1 MAKVLAITNQKG
13 GVGKSTTA
21 INLAAALAEAGKRVL
36 LVDVDPQG
44 NTTSGLGIEKSELEA
59 TLHEVLKGEAKAE
72 ESLVETSTPQ
82 LWLLPS
88 TLKLATAEIE
98 LVSVVSR
105 ETRLRQALAPLLPR
119 FDYIFLDCPPS
130 LGLLTLNALTASTG
144 ILVPIQCEF
153 YALEGITQLLE
164 VVDMVRSHLN
174 PGLDLYGVVLTLFD
188 GRLNLSVQVADE
200 VREFFKERVF
210 KTVIHR
216 NVKLAEAP
224 SFGQTALQHDPRS
237 RGTKNYRDLA
247 KEVIQREK
255 KESSRKRPV
264 GAAV

>member
-21 INLAAALAEAGKRVL
+21 INLAAALAEKKKRVL

-44 NTTSGLGIEKSELEA
+44 NSTSGLGIDKSELEA
-59 TLHEVLKGEAKAE
+59 TLHELLKGEVKVDEA
-72 ESLVETSTPQ
+72 LVETSTPG

-105 ETRLRQALAPLLPR
+105 ETRLRKALEPLQSR

-144 ILVPIQCEF
+144 VLVPIQCEF
-153 YALEGITQLLE
+153 YALEGISQLLE
-164 VVDMVRSHLN
+164 VVEMVRSHLN
-174 PGLDLYGVVLTLFD
+174 PTLQLYGVVLTLFD

-200 VREFFKERVF
+200 VREFFKDRVF
-210 KTVIHR
+210 RSVIHR

-224 SFGQTALQHDPRS
+224 SFGQTAFQHDPRS
-237 RGTKNYRDLA
+237 RGACNYRDLA

-255 KESSRKRPV
+255 EESTRKRPV